1 VSDCEAAID
10 WDAGALRLRKRASH
24 VEWEKKTMRTIL
36 ALGLLISLSAAANAA
51 TVHHHRRHAVASQR
65 TVIDSVPGF
74 AYAPAEQPRAYQPVP
89 YSDQPSPYD
98 NRYPNWGG

>member
-1 VSDCEAAID
+1 MIGENAM
-10 WDAGALRLRKRASH
+10 RA
-24 VEWEKKTMRTIL
+24 VL

-51 TVHHHRRHAVASQR
+51 TMHHHRRHAVVQSGR
-65 TVIDSVPGF
+65 GVIVDSVPGY
-74 AYAPAEQPRAYQPVP
+74 AYAPAETPRSYQPAP